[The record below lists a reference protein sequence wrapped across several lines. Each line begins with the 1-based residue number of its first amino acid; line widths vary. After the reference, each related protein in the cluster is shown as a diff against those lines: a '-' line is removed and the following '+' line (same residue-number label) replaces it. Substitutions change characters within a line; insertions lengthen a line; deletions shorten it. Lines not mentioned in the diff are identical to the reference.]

1 MKEFMLNP
9 PDRLSVTRIVT
20 VTFRP
25 AGSDETNSPR
35 ISSPR
40 PPGIGGRGASDTQR
54 KDSRPSVSP
63 TPFSFDNVIENSSPI
78 ERSAALHLT
87 KIAMVNLH
95 PLVRSHVAIE
105 ARHFNSRSKK
115 CGFSTF
121 GETAADKP
129 PLAQLAIISSKQ
141 TVNQARPAVSNAIWY
156 SGSVKKAATESID
169 NDGQPASYRR
179 ILVTA

>member
-1 MKEFMLNP
+1 
-9 PDRLSVTRIVT
+9 
-20 VTFRP
+20 
-25 AGSDETNSPR
+25 
-35 ISSPR
+35 
-40 PPGIGGRGASDTQR
+40 
-54 KDSRPSVSP
+54 
-63 TPFSFDNVIENSSPI
+63 VIENSSPI

-169 NDGQPASYRR
+169 NDGQPANGVNSEAAGRGTPERMRRCRARYRCFTIELHHR
-179 ILVTA
+179 EVDELIHRGLLRGDDRDDHGAVIDAVSQHIEQTLWSPL